1 MATAMGTTY
10 NAASQLSFIP
20 PKPDNVSESDY
31 RRGRLMLENSYT
43 QTNNAKNG
51 IVAADYWNIAVAYLI
66 MGQPKDTVYNFL
78 VKSKTID
85 SSDFC
90 RIALYANNSYGGI
103 ENTKFYKV
111 LGNRYKV
118 LIESCAT
125 MEIKS
130 EKEVDIKAYVKAGG
144 LNFELVSELDRI
156 LKLDQKHRA
165 KDYNPE
171 LQNPLDRQNME
182 DIKKIIEQY
191 GYPGKSL
198 VGKRYDFVACAIIQR
213 SNSMEYW
220 DKYLPVVSDAV
231 KSGELS
237 DVNHLKMLLDRVYI
251 DKIGAQIFGSKAG
264 VNFADDETILAVK
277 RKYGIDGEIDID
289 AYALE
294 GGYDKK
300 LISELDRIGKL
311 DQKFRSSDQGQQKL
325 LDDENIKD
333 IETLTKKYGYPG
345 RKLAGKKYEN
355 VTWAVIQHAGLSYQ
369 EKYLPLIHKAVLE
382 QQLEEAPLKML
393 IDRIHWKKTG
403 SQIFGTQAGVEFADD
418 KTIAEVKKKY
428 SLK

>member
-1 MATAMGTTY
+1 MVITSD
-10 NAASQLSFIP
+10 ASSQFSYIP
-20 PKPDNVSESDY
+20 PKPENISESEY

-43 QTNNAKNG
+43 QTKSAKNG
-51 IVAADYWNIAVAYLI
+51 VVAADYWNIALAYLI

-78 VKSKTID
+78 VKSKNID

-103 ENTKFYKV
+103 ENIKFYKV

-130 EKEVDIKAYVKAGG
+130 EKEIDIEAYVKSGG

-156 LKLDQKHRA
+156 FKLDQKHRA

-171 LQNPLDRQNME
+171 LQTPLDRQNME
-182 DIKKIIEQY
+182 DIKKIIERY

-220 DKYLPVVSDAV
+220 DKYLPVVSEAV

-277 RKYGIDGEIDID
+277 RKYRIDGEIDIES
-289 AYALE
+289 YVS
-294 GGYDKK
+294 GGRYNEK
-300 LISELDRIGKL
+300 LIVELDRIARL
-311 DQKFRSSDQGQQKL
+311 DQKYRLSDNQGQQVL
-325 LDDENIKD
+325 LDNQNIKD
-333 IETLTKKYGYPG
+333 VEAIIEKYGYPG
-345 RKLAGKKYEN
+345 RKLVGKKYES
-355 VTWAVIQHAGLSYQ
+355 VVWAVLQHADLNYQ
-369 EKYLPLIHKAVLE
+369 EKYLPLVHKAVLE
-382 QQLEEAPLKML
+382 EQLEEEPFKML
-393 IDRIHWKKTG
+393 IDRIYWKKTG
-403 SQIFGTQAGVEFADD
+403 FQIFGSQVGVDFADD
-418 KTIAEVKKKY
+418 KIIADVKKKY
-428 SLK
+428 ALK